1 VTLFFAVTPP
11 VFIGAGTWHP
21 LCFASWTEVITT
33 IKKNALSSKK
43 TTNETEKQLRK
54 LTAPKGEKV
63 SSMKGSDFT
72 ITKVVDK
79 SSAK

>member
-1 VTLFFAVTPP
+1 MLWTL
-11 VFIGAGTWHP
+11 
-21 LCFASWTEVITT
+21 TEVTTMT
-33 IKKNALSSKK
+33 IKKNVLSSRK
-43 TTNETEKQLRK
+43 TTNAAGQRLGK

-79 SSAK
+79 SSPN